1 MLQVPRDVPREHGNV
16 FSLLTTPRGPQ
27 NASPQALGLIQATQS
42 GGINP
47 TDALSNSQGRIR
59 ATAPQDTTPG

>member
-1 MLQVPRDVPREHGNV
+1 MLQVPRDVQREHGSV
-16 FSLLTTPRGPQ
+16 CSPLTAPRGPQ

-42 GGINP
+42 GGTNP
-47 TDALSNSQGRIR
+47 TDALNNSQGWIR